1 MDEQF
6 PDVGG
11 HLDRENPA
19 VVMPEPAG
27 HGFSIGNMKV
37 GGSVVL
43 VENLV
48 PAILDLDAMATKNW
62 TEEIHFEDMRAHAPK
77 IEEAVSPG
85 LDVQEG
91 SNQKSYQYQR

>member
-6 PDVGG
+6 PEVGG
-11 HLDRENPA
+11 HLDREDPA
-19 VVMPEPAG
+19 VVVAEPAA

-37 GGSVVL
+37 GSSVIL

-48 PAILDLDAMATKNW
+48 PAILDLDAIATENW
-62 TEEIHFEDMRAHAPK
+62 AEELDFEDMRAHAPK
-77 IEEAVSPG
+77 IEEAVTPG

-91 SNQKSYQYQR
+91 SNQKSYEY